1 MEFTII
7 GLFSLSLLLFV
18 LSFLQKDRAKDVE
31 KQLEN
36 LSIQL
41 MQEMYQLKKKV
52 SVLEEEIMISSNG
65 SENLSLTGKRPLT
78 RDDVLEMYEDGYSI
92 SDISIITNRRE
103 DEIEQL
109 LAEK

>member
-1 MEFTII
+1 SI
-7 GLFSLSLLLFV
+7 LLFI
-18 LSFLQKDRAKDVE
+18 LSFLQRDRAKDVE

-41 MQEMYQLKKKV
+41 MQEMFQLKKKV
-52 SVLEEEIMISSNG
+52 TLLEEENMISTNNG
-65 SENLSLTGKRPLT
+65 DTLYKGENRQLTK
-78 RDDVLEMYEDGYSI
+78 DDVLEMYEQGYSI
-92 SDISIITNRRE
+92 TDISVITHRHE